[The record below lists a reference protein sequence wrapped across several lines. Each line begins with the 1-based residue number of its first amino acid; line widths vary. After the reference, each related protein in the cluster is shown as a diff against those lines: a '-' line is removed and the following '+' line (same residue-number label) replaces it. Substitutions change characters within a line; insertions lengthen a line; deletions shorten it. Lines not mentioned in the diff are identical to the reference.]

1 VPEVGES
8 VSEVIVG
15 QWFKED
21 GQSVR
26 RDEVLCVIESEKAAM
41 EIVAE
46 VAGILRIRAR
56 QGETLQVGEVLG
68 EIDTSAVSGE
78 TGGEEKKAE
87 EKDKTADKKVRVTP
101 VAKKILAEAGI
112 PAAGVKG
119 TGPAGRVTKAD
130 ALAHLE
136 AGPNQSDSGDSP
148 PARTKPDRETEP
160 DHKPGGEPCAPE
172 RTERREPMTTLRKA
186 IAQHLVAAKNDT
198 AMLTTINE
206 VDMSA
211 VLDLRRE
218 FKEAFLEKYG
228 IKLGFMSLF
237 ARASCVALK
246 EWPVVNA
253 KIVDGDI
260 VYHDYVDLSVAVS
273 TPRGLVAPVVRDAQS
288 KSLAQLEKDIQ
299 QLAERARDGR
309 LTIDEMSGGTFTL
322 TNGGVFGS
330 LISTPIINTPQSA
343 VLGMHTIV
351 ERPVADQGK
360 VVIRPMMYVALSYD
374 HRIIDGREA
383 VLFLLHIKTLLE
395 STNRLLLEV

>member
-1 VPEVGES
+1 VGES